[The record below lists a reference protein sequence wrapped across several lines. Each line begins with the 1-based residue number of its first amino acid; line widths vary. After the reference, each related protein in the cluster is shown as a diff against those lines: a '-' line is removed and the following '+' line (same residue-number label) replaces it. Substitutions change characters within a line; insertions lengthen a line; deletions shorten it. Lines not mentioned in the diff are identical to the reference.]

1 MVQTT
6 RQRLFYLLADFVST
20 SLAWFAFNLIRF
32 FTLPY
37 NYGRISFHTYMGMRD
52 IILGQFLF
60 PSMMVI
66 LYAISGYY
74 NKVFFKSRL
83 DDVLNSVA
91 VSLVGSIIIFF
102 TVLFNDTI
110 NDRLGNFE
118 MVGMLWLIFSVFS
131 IVPRL
136 MITNQSTRQIW
147 NRNIAFNSLI
157 VGTSEKA
164 RQLAEDL
171 EKKHRSMGFKV
182 LGFVHTY
189 GLRDNACTNL
199 YDLCDIEAVAD
210 RLDIQSFIIMPDNDN
225 IEQTISIINRLLP
238 LNRSVY
244 LTPATY
250 HFLTSR
256 PRVSNVAGQVLID
269 VSRAEI
275 PESTVNLK
283 RIGDIFLSSLALL
296 VLAPFFAIIAM
307 AIKRD
312 SNGPVLYKQERIGYK
327 KKPFHIY
334 KFRSMYLDAEK
345 DGPSLSSSGDTR
357 ITKVGKF
364 LRKYRIDELPQFW
377 NVLKGDMS
385 IVGPRPERDFYLK
398 QIISKAPY
406 YNLVHQVRP
415 GITSL
420 GMVKYGYASNVEEM
434 IERSKFDILYVD
446 NVSFALDIK
455 ILFYTINTVL
465 TGKGV

>member
-1 MVQTT
+1 MEQTT
-6 RQRLFYLLADFVST
+6 RQRLYYLLADFLST
-20 SLAWFAFNLIRF
+20 SLAWFVFNLIRF

-37 NYGRISFHTYMGMRD
+37 NYGRISYHTYMGMRD

-66 LYAISGYY
+66 LFAISGYY

-83 DDVLNSVA
+83 DDVLNSLA
-91 VSLVGSIIIFF
+91 VSLIGSIIIFF

-118 MVGMLWLIFSVFS
+118 MVGMLWIIFSVFTMT
-131 IVPRL
+131 PRL
-136 MITNQSTRQIW
+136 MITNLATRQIW

-157 VGTSEKA
+157 VGTSDKA

-171 EKKHRSMGFKV
+171 DKKHRSMGFKV
-182 LGFVHTY
+182 LGFVHAS
-189 GLRDNACTNL
+189 DNPKSSDVNQ
-199 YDLCDIEAVAD
+199 YDLNDIEEVAD
-210 RLDIQSFIIMPDNDN
+210 MLDIQSFIIMPDNDN

-244 LTPATY
+244 ITPATY
-250 HFLTSR
+250 HFLASR
-256 PRVSNVAGQVLID
+256 PRVSNVAGHVLID

-283 RIGDIFLSSLALL
+283 RIGDIVFSSLALIT
-296 VLAPFFAIIAM
+296 LAPVFAIIAL

-312 SNGPVLYKQERIGYK
+312 SKGPIFYKQERIGYK
-327 KKPFHIY
+327 KKPFYIY
-334 KFRSMYLDAEK
+334 KFRSMYPDSEK
-345 DGPSLSSSGDTR
+345 NGPSLSCNGDTR
-357 ITKVGKF
+357 ITNVGKI

-385 IVGPRPERDFYLK
+385 IVGPRPEREYYLK

-415 GITSL
+415 GITSW

-434 IERSKFDILYVD
+434 IERSKYDILYVD

-455 ILFYTINTVL
+455 ILFYTIHTVL
-465 TGKGV
+465 TGKGI